1 MNYRNKYVPSLS
13 RCIHQD
19 DYYELDL
26 IDIFE
31 MDAVEKFTD
40 SPLTYLKETKI
51 VNFNIIHEELKMNQ
65 EKLSFEVIYRE
76 LKKIKKIAKKIDI
89 SDYDNYTDTEKL
101 QGYKGTLLWDKQNYG
116 RKLDDSTREK
126 MFEVIH

>member
-19 DYYELDL
+19 DYHELDL

-31 MDAVEKFTD
+31 MGAVEKFTD
-40 SPLTYLKETKI
+40 SPLTYLNETKI
-51 VNFNIIHEELKMNQ
+51 VNFNIIHEELKMDK

-76 LKKIKKIAKKIDI
+76 LKKLKR
-89 SDYDNYTDTEKL
+89 
-101 QGYKGTLLWDKQNYG
+101 LLK
-116 RKLDDSTREK
+116 R
-126 MFEVIH
+126 

>member
-1 MNYRNKYVPSLS
+1 M
-13 RCIHQD
+13 
-19 DYYELDL
+19 
-26 IDIFE
+26 DIFE
-31 MDAVEKFTD
+31 RDAVEKFTD
-40 SPLTYLKETKI
+40 SPLKYLNETKI
-51 VNFNIIHEELKMNQ
+51 VDFSIINKELKMNL

-116 RKLDDSTREK
+116 RKLDDSMRGK
-126 MFEVIH
+126 MSEVIH